1 MQSIRRVVLLQMQRG
16 VYVCLLVTTMSSA
29 KTAEPIEMPFGAW
42 TQVRPTTKKL
52 CVKWGAGSPGEWAFF
67 VHKLHALRL
76 DCSEYRQMLR

>member
-1 MQSIRRVVLLQMQRG
+1 MQSIRCVALLQKQRG

-52 CVKWGAGSPGEWAFF
+52 CVKWGGGWIPRGMGIF
-67 VHKLHALRL
+67 
-76 DCSEYRQMLR
+76 CT